1 MYAANLSR
9 VTFCLTTKLA
19 YSSLS
24 NLWKTLTMKPIHAM
38 LALVTLCISSFVSA
52 ENISLERI
60 YSDPSISGKSPK
72 KLKLSPDGKRATY
85 IQAREDDYNRYDLW
99 QYEVATGKRSML
111 IDSKALFSGN
121 EALSDEEKARRER
134 LRVFGKG
141 ILQYTWSADGSALM
155 FPLNGDVYYYKL
167 GAKKAVNLTKGGGF
181 ATDVKFSPKGNFI
194 SFVRDQ
200 NLFVIDI
207 KTQKVKALTT
217 RGGGAIKFAMAEFV
231 AQEEIDRMT
240 GYWWSPDEST
250 IALTKVDM
258 SPVEVVTRNEIY
270 ADSIKLIDQRYPYA
284 GTDNVEIELGLIA
297 VSGQAD
303 HIRWIDLGKDKDIYL
318 TRGKWLPNSKTFS
331 YQWQTRDQQ
340 QQQLVFVDAKTTKT
354 KPILTETSDTWVNI
368 HDGLKFIDQGFLWT
382 SEQDGFKHIY
392 LYDYKGKQLA
402 QLTNGD
408 WVVDAIKAYNKRT
421 GDIFFSGRKDTPT
434 ESHLYKVNIKQP
446 QQITKVSKRDGFHR
460 ISFSND
466 ASVYLDSYS
475 NFMQPTQVSLH
486 QANGQHLTWME
497 QNKVDANHPFYPYK
511 SDFIEPRF
519 GTLTAEDGQTLH
531 YRIFEPKGFK
541 GKRPVINYVYGGP
554 GAQRVTNSW
563 SARNAFL
570 QHLVQKG
577 YVVFQLDNRGSYN
590 RGKKFEDPIYK
601 HLGQVELEDQLLG
614 VDYLKTLDFVDPE
627 RIAIYGHSYGGY
639 MAIMGM
645 FKAPE
650 VFKVGVSGAPVT
662 DWGLYDTHYTE
673 RYAGHPGKDN
683 KDYEV
688 SNVFKY
694 AEGLQGDLLIYHGM
708 ADDNVL
714 FTNSTK
720 LFKHLQNLGKEFD
733 VMTYPGS
740 KHSLRGKKVGLHLSK
755 TIVRYFDKNL

>member
-1 MYAANLSR
+1 MRLS
-9 VTFCLTTKLA
+9 T
-19 YSSLS
+19 
-24 NLWKTLTMKPIHAM
+24 LWKIIMKKFIAFIALLL
-38 LALVTLCISSFVSA
+38 LATCGIAKA
-52 ENISLERI
+52 EKISLERI

-111 IDSKALFSGN
+111 IDSKALFAGD
-121 EALSDEEKARRER
+121 EVLSDEEKARRER
-134 LRVFGKG
+134 KRVYGTG
-141 ILQYTWSADGSALM
+141 ILEYTWSADGKALM
-155 FPLNGDVYYYKL
+155 FPLNGDVYYYQL
-167 GAKKAVNLTKGGGF
+167 GQKEAVNLTKGGGF
-181 ATDVKFSPKGNFI
+181 ATDVKFSPKGNYI

-200 NLFVIDI
+200 NLFVINI
-207 KTQKVKALTT
+207 KTQKTKALTT
-217 RGGGAIKFAMAEFV
+217 KGGGAIKFAMAEFV
-231 AQEEIDRMT
+231 AQEEMNRMT

-284 GTDNVEIELGLIA
+284 GTDNILINLGFIN
-297 VSGQAD
+297 VDSPAD
-303 HIRWIDLGKDKDIYL
+303 QIRWVDLGKDKDIYL
-318 TRGKWLPNSKTFS
+318 TRGKWLPDSKNFS
-331 YQWQTRDQQ
+331 YQWQTRNQQ
-340 QQQLVFVDAKTTKT
+340 QQQLVFVNSNSLQRH
-354 KPILTETSDTWVNI
+354 PIITETSDTWVNI
-368 HDGLKFIDQGFLWT
+368 QDGLKFIEQGFLWT
-382 SEQDGFKHIY
+382 SELDGFKHIY
-392 LYDYKGKQLA
+392 LYDYSGKQIA
-402 QLTNGD
+402 QLTKGE
-408 WVVDAIKAYNKRT
+408 WIVDELKAYDKQT
-421 GDIFFSGRKDTPT
+421 GDVFFSGRKDTPI
-434 ESHLYKVNIKQP
+434 ERHLYKVNINKP
-446 QQITKVSKRDGFHR
+446 QKISKISKREGFHK

-475 NFMQPTQVSLH
+475 NVLQPTQVSLH
-486 QANGQHLTWME
+486 KANGKHLTWME
-497 QNKVDANHPFYPYK
+497 QNKVDSSHPFHSYK
-511 SDFIEPRF
+511 SDFIKPRF
-519 GTLTAEDGQTLH
+519 GTLKAEDGQVLH
-531 YRIFEPKGFK
+531 YRIFEPKGFE

-554 GAQRVTNSW
+554 HAQRVTNSW
-563 SARNAFL
+563 SDRNAFL

-577 YVVFQLDNRGSYN
+577 YVVFQLDNRGSFN

-601 HLGQVELEDQLLG
+601 HLGDVELQDQLVG
-614 VDYLKTLDFVDPE
+614 VDYLKTLDFVDPD
-627 RIAIYGHSYGGY
+627 RIAIYGHSYGGF

-645 FKAPE
+645 FKASD

-673 RYAGHPGKDN
+673 RYAGHPGKNN
-683 KDYEV
+683 KNYEI

-694 AEGLQGDLLIYHGM
+694 ANGLKGDLLIYHGM

-720 LFKHLQNLGKEFD
+720 LFKHLQDLGKEFD

>member
-1 MYAANLSR
+1 MRLS
-9 VTFCLTTKLA
+9 T
-19 YSSLS
+19 
-24 NLWKTLTMKPIHAM
+24 LWKIIMKKFIAFIALLL
-38 LALVTLCISSFVSA
+38 LASSGIAKA
-52 ENISLERI
+52 EKISLERI

-111 IDSKALFSGN
+111 IDSKALFAGD
-121 EALSDEEKARRER
+121 EVLSDEEKARRER
-134 LRVFGKG
+134 KRVYGTG
-141 ILQYTWSADGSALM
+141 ILEYTWSADGKALM
-155 FPLNGDVYYYKL
+155 FPLNGDVYYYQL
-167 GAKKAVNLTKGGGF
+167 GQKEAVNLTKGGGF
-181 ATDVKFSPKGNFI
+181 ATDVKFSPKGNYI
-194 SFVRDQ
+194 SFVREQ

-207 KTQKVKALTT
+207 KTQKTKALTT
-217 RGGGAIKFAMAEFV
+217 KGGGAIKFAMAEFV
-231 AQEEIDRMT
+231 AQEEMNRMT

-284 GTDNVEIELGLIA
+284 GTDNILINLGFID
-297 VSGQAD
+297 VNSPAD
-303 HIRWIDLGKDKDIYL
+303 QIRWVDLGKDKDIYL
-318 TRGKWLPNSKTFS
+318 TRGKWLPDSKNFS
-331 YQWQTRDQQ
+331 YQWQTRNQQ
-340 QQQLVFVDAKTTKT
+340 QQQLVFVNSNSLQRH
-354 KPILTETSDTWVNI
+354 PIITETSDTWVNI
-368 HDGLKFIDQGFLWT
+368 QDGLKFIEQGFLWT
-382 SEQDGFKHIY
+382 SELDGFKHIY
-392 LYDYKGKQLA
+392 LYDYSGKQIA
-402 QLTNGD
+402 QLTKGE
-408 WVVDAIKAYNKRT
+408 WIVDELKAYDKQT
-421 GDIFFSGRKDTPT
+421 GDVFFSGRKDTPI
-434 ESHLYKVNIKQP
+434 ERHLYKVNINKP
-446 QQITKVSKRDGFHR
+446 QKISKISKREGFHK

-475 NFMQPTQVSLH
+475 NVLQPTQVSLH
-486 QANGQHLTWME
+486 KANGKHLTWME
-497 QNKVDANHPFYPYK
+497 QNKVDSSHPFHSYK
-511 SDFIEPRF
+511 SDFIKPRF
-519 GTLTAEDGQTLH
+519 GTLKAEDGQVLH
-531 YRIFEPKGFK
+531 YRIFEPTGFE

-554 GAQRVTNSW
+554 HAQRVTNSW
-563 SARNAFL
+563 SDRNAFL

-577 YVVFQLDNRGSYN
+577 YVVFQLDNRGSFN

-601 HLGQVELEDQLLG
+601 HLGDVELQDQLVG
-614 VDYLKTLDFVDPE
+614 VDYLKTLDFVDPD
-627 RIAIYGHSYGGY
+627 RIAIYGHSYGGF

-645 FKAPE
+645 FKASD

-673 RYAGHPGKDN
+673 RYAGHPGKNN
-683 KDYEV
+683 KNYEI

-694 AEGLQGDLLIYHGM
+694 ANGLKGDLLIYHGM

-720 LFKHLQNLGKEFD
+720 LFKHLQDLGKEFD